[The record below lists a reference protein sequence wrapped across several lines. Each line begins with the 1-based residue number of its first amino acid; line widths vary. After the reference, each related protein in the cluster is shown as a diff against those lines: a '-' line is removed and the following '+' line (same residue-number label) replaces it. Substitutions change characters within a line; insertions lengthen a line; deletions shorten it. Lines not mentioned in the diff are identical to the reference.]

1 MRKDQETEGPAG
13 GRARPRVLWVEGTV
27 CVEPEIRKDLAWQ
40 VLGTDHRQSRRGVLS
55 SVPQVRVQ
63 TAQGLRSVQD
73 LGVWGM
79 QAGFHL
85 L

>member
-13 GRARPRVLWVEGTV
+13 GGARPRVLWAEGTV
-27 CVEPEIRKDLAWQ
+27 CVEPETRKDLAWQ
-40 VLGTDHRQSRRGVLS
+40 VLGTDHRQSSGGVLS